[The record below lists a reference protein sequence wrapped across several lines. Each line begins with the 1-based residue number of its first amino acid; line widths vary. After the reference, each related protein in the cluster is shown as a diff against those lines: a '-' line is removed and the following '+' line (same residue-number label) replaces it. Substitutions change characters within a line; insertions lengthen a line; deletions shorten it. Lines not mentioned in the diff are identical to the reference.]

1 MENRA
6 AAWYNPSKIEP
17 GVKRMDTEKVFLT
30 ILKSALLGEAPRL
43 EEELPPGE
51 WEQLF
56 QIARIH
62 KILPLF
68 YDAVYGLPSLQGAS
82 QLKAQV
88 RHQVVGQTIR
98 TGEFLALNRRLQE
111 AGVKPLV
118 VKGIVCR
125 SLYPKP
131 DLRPSA
137 DEDVL
142 IRPQDFETCRRVM
155 EEMGTT
161 TELDPEQQENAYE
174 VPYRKAGGML
184 YIELHRSLFPPESQA
199 YGNLTGF
206 FDGVLDREVALEI
219 QGSTVWT
226 MAPTDHLFYLICH
239 AFKHF
244 LHSGFGIRQVCDI
257 VMFANHYG
265 PEIDWQQ
272 VLDNCR
278 RIRGEKFAA
287 AIFRI
292 GEKYLVFDP
301 VQAAWPQTWQEISVD
316 EKPLLEDLLSG
327 GVYGDATMSR
337 KHSSSITLDAVAA
350 QKEGKKKKNSLLLS
364 AFPPAKK
371 LEGRYP
377 WLKQRPWLL
386 PVAWVSRMAAYS
398 AELGRTKENSA
409 ADALKIGDERI
420 ALMKEYGI
428 LE

>member
-6 AAWYNPSKIEP
+6 AAWYNPNKSET
-17 GVKRMDTEKVFLT
+17 GVKEMEREQIFLT
-30 ILKSALLGEAPRL
+30 ILRSALLGQPPRL
-43 EEELPPGE
+43 DRELSPGE
-51 WEQLF
+51 WEAL
-56 QIARIH
+56 IRMAGIH
-62 KILPLF
+62 KLLPLF
-68 YDAVYGLPSLQGAS
+68 FDAVHPLLPPQEKAR
-82 QLKAQV
+82 LKAQV
-88 RHQVVGQTIR
+88 RQQVIGQTLR
-98 TGEFLALNRRLQE
+98 TEEFLELNRRLQE

-142 IRPQDFETCRRVM
+142 INASDLAACHRVM
-155 EEMGTT
+155 TEMGLA
-161 TELDPEQQENAYE
+161 TELDPEELENAYE

-184 YIELHRSLFPPESQA
+184 CIELHRSLFPPDSRA
-199 YGNLTGF
+199 YGDLNGF
-206 FDGVLDREVALEI
+206 FDGVFDRAVALEVP
-219 QGSTVWT
+219 GGTVWT

-257 VMFANHYG
+257 VLFANRYG
-265 PEIDWQQ
+265 PEIHWQQ

-292 GEKYLVFDP
+292 GEKYLGLDP
-301 VQAAWPQTWQEISVD
+301 CPAHIPVNEEPM
-316 EKPLLEDLLSG
+316 LEDLLSG
-327 GVYGDATMSR
+327 GIYGDATMSR
-337 KHSSSITLDAVAA
+337 KHSSNITLEAVEAG
-350 QKEGKKKKNSLLLS
+350 KEGKKKRNSLLLS
-364 AFPPAKK
+364 AFPPAEK

-377 WLKQRPWLL
+377 WLKKQPWLL
-386 PVAWVSRMAAYS
+386 PAAWIFRLAKYGAQMGKANAPS
-398 AELGRTKENSA
+398 E
-409 ADALKIGDERI
+409 ALKIGSRRLE
-420 ALMKEYGI
+420 LLKEYGI